1 MKELAVK
8 YIILS
13 LFLVAFVGETLG
25 QKTDWEKDGLQGKV
39 KRYELFSYDFDVCD
53 SVNHDVFMNRFYQ
66 CGFDV
71 DRLIRFADSINSNT
85 VKDRKYYYCREYDS
99 LGNYTRLGDVFY
111 YNEYDNLGHLLKMI
125 IDDGNAPNDTIYY
138 SYKFDEMG
146 RLVEERRQNRS
157 EHWTYDSEGRLLERK
172 VIVGEEIR
180 EHFTLKY
187 DKNGVLRKSEGHG
200 CVINRDPKFYWEYDS
215 KGNVVFERRENTG
228 LEDVIERRIRY
239 RYDRNDSIVKEIC
252 REVRRWHT
260 DIRSDEDRWQ
270 ETDST
275 GQVVDYVNYKVIPVR
290 KKEKI
295 KYERVINRNDKGLPV
310 KERYVQ
316 RDNFGKS
323 VSLYNYDDFGRVT
336 KYEYFKNDDAVPL
349 EVIKY
354 KYDELGRQVEKE
366 RIAYRNSE
374 FHKQVWQYHKDT
386 DYYSYY
392 AIYNGEN
399 YDFSHESLFFFDDH
413 DNCIAHIQWM
423 PTTEGSGYYFNV
435 FKFEYYER

>member
-1 MKELAVK
+1 MKYV
-8 YIILS
+8 ILS
-13 LFLVAFVGETLG
+13 LFLVALAGNAFA
-25 QKTDWEKDGLQGKV
+25 QKTDWEEENLQGKV
-39 KRYELFSYDFDVCD
+39 KKYELFSYEFDISD
-53 SVNHDVFMNRFYQ
+53 SVNHDEFMDKFYQ
-66 CGFDV
+66 CGFDA
-71 DRLIRFADSINSNT
+71 DRMIRFADSINSKI
-85 VKDRKYYYCREYDS
+85 VKDREFYWLREYDS
-99 LGNYTRLGDVFY
+99 LGFYTRSGDNIY
-111 YNEYDNLGHLLKMI
+111 YNEYDNQGHLLKMI
-125 IDDGNAPNDTIYY
+125 IDYGNSPNDTIFY
-138 SYKFDEMG
+138 SYKFDEEG
-146 RLVEERRQNRS
+146 RLVEKRRQNRS
-157 EHWTYDSEGRLLERK
+157 EQWTYDSEGRLLERK
-172 VIVGEEIR
+172 VFEGEEIR

-187 DKNGVLRKSEGHG
+187 DKKGVLRKSEGHG
-200 CVINRDPKFYWEYDS
+200 CVISRDPKFYWEYDS

-252 REVRRWHT
+252 RETRRWHT

-290 KKEKI
+290 KIEKI

-323 VSLYNYDDFGRVT
+323 VSLYYYDDFGRVT
-336 KYEYFKNDDAVPL
+336 KYEYFKNDDTVPL
-349 EVIKY
+349 EVIKN

-366 RIAYRNSE
+366 RIDNRHSQ
-374 FHKQVWQYHKDT
+374 FHKQVWRYHKDT
-386 DYYSYY
+386 DHYSYY
-392 AIYNGEN
+392 ATYDGEN

-423 PTTEGSGYYFNV
+423 PNSQLYEYYFNV
-435 FKFEYYER
+435 YRYEYYE